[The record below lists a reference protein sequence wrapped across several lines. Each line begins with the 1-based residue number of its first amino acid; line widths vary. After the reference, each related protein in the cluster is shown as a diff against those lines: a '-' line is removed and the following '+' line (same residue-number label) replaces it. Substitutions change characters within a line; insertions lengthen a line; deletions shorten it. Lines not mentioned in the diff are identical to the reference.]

1 MLRINVY
8 APYEHII
15 ANVHNF
21 TMFSLTRSIL
31 CLTLET
37 LLIPP
42 PPSPHLFCWSFQT
55 GRGVGG
61 GMGGFTEWRRT
72 VILSF
77 SVEAYD

>member
-42 PPSPHLFCWSFQT
+42 PLSPPVLLVISNGEGSGWGH
-55 GRGVGG
+55 GRLH
-61 GMGGFTEWRRT
+61 GMAKNCHFE
-72 VILSF
+72 L
-77 SVEAYD
+77 